1 MDCFP
6 SCVSGKMGSK
16 PPERTD
22 IIPWKEAGTLP
33 GLFAKRVDRSPDAV
47 AYCEHRDG
55 RWEEQTWREMEQRVS
70 CLRGAMA
77 CSGLKPGDRAAILLP
92 NGTDWVAFDLAAM
105 ANGLITVPLYAQD
118 SPDNIAFVLAESGA
132 RLCLIDTAA
141 RWSTLAPF
149 VDANDALEHVWVRE
163 GLDGVTVPPPGHR
176 RLSTLRGA
184 LAESRPD
191 ASALRCAPQ
200 DVATITYTSGTTGR
214 PKGVMLTHS
223 AILWNAEANT
233 KSIPSLPS
241 DVFLSILPLTHAFE
255 RTIGYYMPMMAG
267 SRVVYARSAE
277 RLQEDLATI
286 RPTMLVA
293 VPRLYERIYEAV
305 RREAEAVPLGRQ
317 IVALAASLGWELY
330 ERRHS
335 RGPAPGLV
343 ASGML
348 WPLLERFVARRVL
361 AAFGGRLRVAICGG
375 AALPTK
381 VARFFIGLGLQLVE
395 GYGLTEAGPVVSS
408 TAADDGLPGSVG
420 RPLDGVEVRLS
431 EQSELIVRSPA
442 VMQGYWQNEQATAQ
456 ALSPDG
462 WLRTGDIAE
471 IRDGSIFIT
480 GRLKE
485 LLVLSTGE
493 HVAPSA
499 VEAAIQNDPL
509 FEQVCVIGD
518 QRPCVVAILVL
529 NREDWLLLAR
539 DLAIDRADLNAS
551 VATDAIL
558 SRISAQ
564 TRGLPSIWQVR
575 AILATTTPWTLGDG
589 SLTPTLKVK
598 RRVIGERF
606 KEQIDSL
613 YSRVAQQRQSGTSR
627 G

>member
-1 MDCFP
+1 MRP
-6 SCVSGKMGSK
+6 L

-22 IIPWKEAGTLP
+22 IISREEAGTLP
-33 GLFAKRVDRSPDAV
+33 GLFARRVDRSPDAV

-55 RWEEQTWREMEQRVS
+55 VWKEQTWREMGQRVS
-70 CLRGAMA
+70 CLGGAMA
-77 CSGLKPGDRAAILLP
+77 GSGLRPGDRVAVLLP
-92 NGTDWVAFDLAAM
+92 NGTDWVAFDLAAA
-105 ANGLITVPLYAQD
+105 ANGLITVPLYAHD
-118 SPDNIAFVLAESGA
+118 SPESIAFVLADSGA

-141 RWSTLAPF
+141 RWNTLAPF
-149 VDANDALEHVWVRE
+149 VDANAALERVWVRE
-163 GLDGVTVPPPGHR
+163 GLDGIPVSPHRHR
-176 RLSTLRGA
+176 RLSTLLGA

-200 DVATITYTSGTTGR
+200 DVATIVYTSGTTGR

-233 KSIPSLPS
+233 KLIPPLPG
-241 DVFLSILPLTHAFE
+241 DIFLSVLPLAHAFE
-255 RTIGYYMPMMAG
+255 RTIGYYLPMMGG
-267 SRVVYARSAE
+267 SRVVYTRSVE
-277 RLQEDLATI
+277 GLQEDLTTI
-286 RPTMLVA
+286 RPTVLVA

-305 RREAEAVPLGRQ
+305 RREAEASPLKRR
-317 IVALAASLGWELY
+317 IVALAASLGWELH
-330 ERRHS
+330 EFRHG
-335 RGPAPGLV
+335 RGPAPGFV
-343 ASGML
+343 ARGML
-348 WPLLERFVARRVL
+348 WPLLERLVARRVL
-361 AAFGGRLRVAICGG
+361 AALGGRLRVPMSGG

-381 VARFFIGLGLQLVE
+381 VAQFFAGLGLPLIE
-395 GYGLTEAGPVVSS
+395 GYGLTEAGPVVTS
-408 TAADDGLPGSVG
+408 TAIEGSLPGSVG
-420 RPLDGVEVRLS
+420 QPLYGLEVRLG

-471 IRDGSIFIT
+471 IRNGSVFIT

-485 LLVLSTGE
+485 ILVLSTGE

-509 FEQVCVIGD
+509 FEQACVIGD

-529 NREDWLLLAR
+529 NREGWLRLAR
-539 DLAIDRADLNAS
+539 DLAIDPADLDVS

-564 TRGLPSIWQVR
+564 TRGLPPIWQVR
-575 AILATTTPWTLGDG
+575 AILATTAPWTIADG

-598 RRVIGERF
+598 RRVIEARF

-613 YSRVAQQRQSGTSR
+613 YRRVAEQRQSAASR
-627 G
+627 RRG

>member
-1 MDCFP
+1 
-6 SCVSGKMGSK
+6 
-16 PPERTD
+16 
-22 IIPWKEAGTLP
+22 
-33 GLFAKRVDRSPDAV
+33 
-47 AYCEHRDG
+47 
-55 RWEEQTWREMEQRVS
+55 
-70 CLRGAMA
+70 MA
-77 CSGLKPGDRAAILLP
+77 CSGLRPGDRAAILLP

-105 ANGLITVPLYAQD
+105 ANGLITVPLYAHD
-118 SPDNIAFVLAESGA
+118 SLENIAFVLADSGA
-132 RLCLIDTAA
+132 RLCLIDTAS

-149 VDANDALEHVWVRE
+149 VDANGALEHVWVRE
-163 GLDGVTVPPPGHR
+163 GLDGVPVPPQGYR
-176 RLSTLRGA
+176 RLSTLLGA

-191 ASALRCAPQ
+191 TSVLRCAPQ

-223 AILWNAEANT
+223 AILWNVEANT
-233 KSIPSLPS
+233 KSIPSLPG

-305 RREAEAVPLGRQ
+305 RREAEAIPLKRQ
-317 IVALAASLGWELY
+317 IVALAARLGWELY
-330 ERRHS
+330 ECRHS

-343 ASGML
+343 ASAML

-361 AAFGGRLRVAICGG
+361 AAFGGRLRVAMSGG
-375 AALPTK
+375 AALPTE
-381 VARFFIGLGLQLVE
+381 VAQFFAGLGLPIID
-395 GYGLTEAGPVVSS
+395 GYGLTEAGPVVAS
-408 TAADDGLPGSVG
+408 AAIEGSLPGSVG
-420 RPLDGVEVRLS
+420 RPLYGLEVRLS

-471 IRDGSIFIT
+471 IRNGSIFIT

-485 LLVLSTGE
+485 ILVLSTGE

-529 NREDWLLLAR
+529 NREAWLTLAR
-539 DLAIDRADLNAS
+539 DLAIDEADLNVS

-564 TRGLPSIWQVR
+564 TRGLPPIWQVR
-575 AILATTTPWTLGDG
+575 AILATTTPWTIADG

-598 RRVIGERF
+598 RRVIEERF
-606 KEQIDSL
+606 KEQVDSL
-613 YSRVAQQRQSGTSR
+613 YSRVAQRRQSVTSR
-627 G
+627 CRG

>member
-1 MDCFP
+1 
-6 SCVSGKMGSK
+6 MGPK

-22 IIPWKEAGTLP
+22 IIPREEAGTLP
-33 GLFAKRVDRSPDAV
+33 GLFAKRVDRSPEAV

-55 RWEEQTWREMEQRVS
+55 RWEEQTWREMGRRVS

-77 CSGLKPGDRAAILLP
+77 GSGLRPGDRAAVLLP

-105 ANGLITVPLYAQD
+105 ADGVITVPLYAHD
-118 SPDNIAFVLAESGA
+118 SPESIAFVLADSGA

-141 RWSTLAPF
+141 RWSTLAPL
-149 VDANDALEHVWVRE
+149 VDANAALEHVWVRE
-163 GLDGVTVPPPGHR
+163 GLDGKPVSPPGHR
-176 RLSTLRGA
+176 RLSTLLGA

-191 ASALRCAPQ
+191 TGALRCAPQ
-200 DVATITYTSGTTGR
+200 DVATIVYTSGTTGR
-214 PKGVMLTHS
+214 PKGVMLTHF

-233 KSIPSLPS
+233 KLIPPLPG
-241 DVFLSILPLTHAFE
+241 DIFLSVLPLAHAFE
-255 RTIGYYMPMMAG
+255 RTIGYYLPMMGG
-267 SRVVYARSAE
+267 SRVVYARSVE
-277 RLQEDLATI
+277 GLQEDLATI
-286 RPTMLVA
+286 RPTVLVA

-305 RREAEAVPLGRQ
+305 RREAEASPLKRR
-317 IVALAASLGWELY
+317 IVALAASLGWELH
-330 ERRHS
+330 EFRHG

-343 ASGML
+343 ARGML
-348 WPLLERFVARRVL
+348 WPLLERLVARRVL
-361 AAFGGRLRVAICGG
+361 ATFGGRLRVPMSGG

-381 VARFFIGLGLQLVE
+381 VAQFFAGLGLPLIE
-395 GYGLTEAGPVVSS
+395 GYGLTEAGPVVTS
-408 TAADDGLPGSVG
+408 TAVEGSLPGSVG
-420 RPLDGVEVRLS
+420 QPLYGLEVGLG

-442 VMQGYWQNEQATAQ
+442 VMQGYWQNEPATAQ

-471 IRDGSIFIT
+471 IRNGSVFIT

-485 LLVLSTGE
+485 ILVLSTGE

-509 FEQVCVIGD
+509 FEQVFVIGD

-529 NREDWLLLAR
+529 NREAWLQLAH
-539 DLAIDRADLNAS
+539 DLAIDRADLNVS

-564 TRGLPSIWQVR
+564 TRGLPPIWQVR
-575 AILATTTPWTLGDG
+575 AILVTTTPWTIADG

-598 RRVIGERF
+598 RRVIEERF

-613 YSRVAQQRQSGTSR
+613 YRRVAEQRQSAASR
-627 G
+627 RRG

>member
-1 MDCFP
+1 
-6 SCVSGKMGSK
+6 
-16 PPERTD
+16 
-22 IIPWKEAGTLP
+22 
-33 GLFAKRVDRSPDAV
+33 
-47 AYCEHRDG
+47 
-55 RWEEQTWREMEQRVS
+55 
-70 CLRGAMA
+70 
-77 CSGLKPGDRAAILLP
+77 
-92 NGTDWVAFDLAAM
+92 
-105 ANGLITVPLYAQD
+105 
-118 SPDNIAFVLAESGA
+118 VLADSGA

-141 RWSTLAPF
+141 RWSTLAPL
-149 VDANDALEHVWVRE
+149 VDANGALEHVWVRE
-163 GLDGVTVPPPGHR
+163 GLDGVPVSPPGHR
-176 RLSTLRGA
+176 RLSTLLGA

-191 ASALRCAPQ
+191 TSALRCAPQ
-200 DVATITYTSGTTGR
+200 DVATIVYTSGTTGR

-223 AILWNAEANT
+223 AILWNAEANS
-233 KSIPSLPS
+233 KLIPPLPG
-241 DVFLSILPLTHAFE
+241 DVFLSILPLAHAFE
-255 RTIGYYMPMMAG
+255 RTIGYYLPMMAG
-267 SRVVYARSAE
+267 SRVVYARSVE
-277 RLQEDLATI
+277 RLREDLATI
-286 RPTMLVA
+286 RPTVLVA

-305 RREAEAVPLGRQ
+305 RREAEASPLKRR

-330 ERRHS
+330 ECRHS

-348 WPLLERFVARRVL
+348 WPLLERFVARSVL
-361 AAFGGRLRVAICGG
+361 AAFGGRLRVAMSGG

-381 VARFFIGLGLQLVE
+381 VAQFFVGLGLPLIE
-395 GYGLTEAGPVVSS
+395 GYGLTEAGPVVTS
-408 TAADDGLPGSVG
+408 TAIEDSLPGSVG
-420 RPLDGVEVRLS
+420 RPLYGLEVRLS
-431 EQSELIVRSPA
+431 EQSELVVRSPA
-442 VMQGYWQNEQATAQ
+442 VMRGYWQNEQATAQ

-471 IRDGSIFIT
+471 IRNGSIFIT

-485 LLVLSTGE
+485 ILVLSTGE

-529 NREDWLLLAR
+529 NREGWLLLAR
-539 DLAIDRADLNAS
+539 DHAIDRADLNMS

-564 TRGLPSIWQVR
+564 TRGLSPIWQVR
-575 AILATTTPWTLGDG
+575 GIHVTTAPWTIEDG

-598 RRVIGERF
+598 RRVIEERF

-613 YSRVAQQRQSGTSR
+613 YSRIAQQRQSVASR
-627 G
+627 RRG

>member
-1 MDCFP
+1 
-6 SCVSGKMGSK
+6 
-16 PPERTD
+16 
-22 IIPWKEAGTLP
+22 
-33 GLFAKRVDRSPDAV
+33 
-47 AYCEHRDG
+47 
-55 RWEEQTWREMEQRVS
+55 
-70 CLRGAMA
+70 MA
-77 CSGLKPGDRAAILLP
+77 SSGLRPGDRAAVLLP

-105 ANGLITVPLYAQD
+105 ANGLITVPLYAHD
-118 SPDNIAFVLAESGA
+118 SPESIAFVLADSGA

-141 RWSTLAPF
+141 RWNTLAPL
-149 VDANDALEHVWVRE
+149 VDANGALEHVWVKE
-163 GLDGVTVPPPGHR
+163 GLDGVPVSPPGHR
-176 RLSTLRGA
+176 RLSTLLGA

-191 ASALRCAPQ
+191 TSALRCAPQ
-200 DVATITYTSGTTGR
+200 DVATIVYTSGTTGR

-223 AILWNAEANT
+223 AILWNAEANA
-233 KSIPSLPS
+233 KLVPPLPG
-241 DVFLSILPLTHAFE
+241 DVFLSILPLAHAFE
-255 RTIGYYMPMMAG
+255 RTIGYYLPMMG
-267 SRVVYARSAE
+267 SSRVVYARSAE
-277 RLQEDLATI
+277 RLREDLATI
-286 RPTMLVA
+286 RPTVLVA

-305 RREAEAVPLGRQ
+305 RREAEANPLKRR
-317 IVALAASLGWELY
+317 IVALAASLGWELN
-330 ERRHS
+330 ECRHS

-343 ASGML
+343 ASRML

-361 AAFGGRLRVAICGG
+361 AAFGGRVRVAISGG

-381 VARFFIGLGLQLVE
+381 VAQFFVGLGLPLLE
-395 GYGLTEAGPVVSS
+395 GYGLTEAGPVVTS
-408 TAADDGLPGSVG
+408 TAIEDSLPGSVG
-420 RPLDGVEVRLS
+420 RPLYGLEVRLG

-471 IRDGSIFIT
+471 IRNGSIFIT

-485 LLVLSTGE
+485 ILVLSTGE

-529 NREDWLLLAR
+529 NREGWLLVAR
-539 DLAIDRADLNAS
+539 DLAIDPADLNVS

-558 SRISAQ
+558 SHISAQ
-564 TRGLPSIWQVR
+564 TRGLPPIWQVR
-575 AILATTTPWTLGDG
+575 AILATATPWTIGDG

-598 RRVIGERF
+598 RRVIEERF

-613 YSRVAQQRQSGTSR
+613 YSRIAQQRQSAASR
-627 G
+627 RRG

>member
-1 MDCFP
+1 M
-6 SCVSGKMGSK
+6 
-16 PPERTD
+16 
-22 IIPWKEAGTLP
+22 
-33 GLFAKRVDRSPDAV
+33 
-47 AYCEHRDG
+47 AY
-55 RWEEQTWREMEQRVS
+55 
-70 CLRGAMA
+70 
-77 CSGLKPGDRAAILLP
+77 SGLRPGDRAAVLLP

-105 ANGLITVPLYAQD
+105 ANGLITVPLYAHD
-118 SPDNIAFVLAESGA
+118 SPESIAFVLADSGA

-141 RWSTLAPF
+141 RWSTLAPL
-149 VDANDALEHVWVRE
+149 VDANGALEHVWVKE
-163 GLDGVTVPPPGHR
+163 GLDGAPVSPPGHR
-176 RLSTLRGA
+176 RLATLLGA

-191 ASALRCAPQ
+191 TSALRCAPQ
-200 DVATITYTSGTTGR
+200 DVATIVYTSGTTAR

-223 AILWNAEANT
+223 AILWNADANA
-233 KSIPSLPS
+233 KLVPPLPD
-241 DVFLSILPLTHAFE
+241 DVFLSILPLAHAFE
-255 RTIGYYMPMMAG
+255 RTIGYYLPMMG
-267 SRVVYARSAE
+267 SSRVVYARSVE

-286 RPTMLVA
+286 RPTVLVA

-305 RREAEAVPLGRQ
+305 HREAEANPLKRR
-317 IVALAASLGWELY
+317 IVALAASLGWELN
-330 ERRHS
+330 ECRHG

-343 ASGML
+343 ASRML
-348 WPLLERFVARRVL
+348 WPLLERLVARRVL
-361 AAFGGRLRVAICGG
+361 AAFGGRIRVAMSGG
-375 AALPTK
+375 ATLPTK
-381 VARFFIGLGLQLVE
+381 VAQFFVGLGLPLIE
-395 GYGLTEAGPVVSS
+395 GYGLTEAGPVVTS
-408 TAADDGLPGSVG
+408 TAIEDSLPGSVG
-420 RPLDGVEVRLS
+420 RPLYGLEVRLS

-471 IRDGSIFIT
+471 IRNGSIFIT

-485 LLVLSTGE
+485 ILVLSTSE

-509 FEQVCVIGD
+509 FEQVCIVGD

-529 NREDWLLLAR
+529 NREGWLRLAR

-564 TRGLPSIWQVR
+564 TRGLPPIWQVR
-575 AILATTTPWTLGDG
+575 AILATATPWTIGDG

-598 RRVIGERF
+598 RRVIEERF

-613 YSRVAQQRQSGTSR
+613 YGRIAQQRQSAASLRR

>member
-1 MDCFP
+1 
-6 SCVSGKMGSK
+6 MGSN

-22 IIPWKEAGTLP
+22 IISCEEAGTLP
-33 GLFAKRVDRSPDAV
+33 GLFAKCVERRPDAV
-47 AYCEHRDG
+47 AYCEYRDG
-55 RWEEQTWREMEQRVS
+55 RWEELTWQEMAQRVA
-70 CLRGAMA
+70 CLRGAI
-77 CSGLKPGDRAAILLP
+77 SRIGLRPGDRAAVLLP
-92 NGTDWVAFDLAAM
+92 NGIDWVAFDLAAA
-105 ANGLITVPLYAQD
+105 ANGLITVPLYEHD
-118 SPDNIAFVLAESGA
+118 SRENIAFVLADSGA

-141 RWSTLAPF
+141 RWSTLAPL
-149 VDANDALEHVWVRE
+149 VDANGALEHVWVRE
-163 GLDGVTVPPPGHR
+163 GLDGVAVPPPGHR
-176 RLSTLRGA
+176 RLSTLLGA

-191 ASALRCAPQ
+191 TSALRCAPQ
-200 DVATITYTSGTTGR
+200 DVATIVYTSGTTGR

-233 KSIPSLPS
+233 KLIPPLPS
-241 DVFLSILPLTHAFE
+241 DVFLSILPLAHAFE
-255 RTIGYYMPMMAG
+255 RTIGYYLPMMAG
-267 SRVVYARSAE
+267 SRVVYARPVE

-286 RPTMLVA
+286 RPTILVA
-293 VPRLYERIYEAV
+293 VPRLYERIYEVV
-305 RREAEAVPLGRQ
+305 RREAEASPLKRRM
-317 IVALAASLGWELY
+317 VARAASLGWELY
-330 ERRHS
+330 EYRHG

-348 WPLLERFVARRVL
+348 WPLLERLVARRVL
-361 AAFGGRLRVAICGG
+361 AAFGGRARVALSGG
-375 AALPTK
+375 AALPAK
-381 VARFFIGLGLQLVE
+381 VAQFFLGLGLPLIE
-395 GYGLTEAGPVVSS
+395 GYGLTEAGPVVTS
-408 TAADDGLPGSVG
+408 TAIENSLPGSAG
-420 RPLDGVEVRLS
+420 QPLYGLEAKLG

-471 IRDGSIFIT
+471 IRNGSIFIT

-485 LLVLSTGE
+485 ILVLSTGE

-509 FEQVCVIGD
+509 FEQVCLIGD

-529 NREDWLLLAR
+529 NREGWLLLAR
-539 DLAIDRADLNAS
+539 DLAIDRADLNGS

-564 TRGLPSIWQVR
+564 TRGLAPFWQVR
-575 AILATTTPWTLGDG
+575 AIHVTTTPWTIEDG

-598 RRVIGERF
+598 RRVIAERF
-606 KEQIDSL
+606 KEQVDSL
-613 YSRVAQQRQSGTSR
+613 YRRIAQQRQSAASLRR

>member
-1 MDCFP
+1 MA
-6 SCVSGKMGSK
+6 S
-16 PPERTD
+16 ERPD
-22 IIPWKEAGTLP
+22 IIVQKEAGTLP
-33 GLFAKRVDRSPDAV
+33 GLFARRVDRSPDAI

-55 RWEEQTWREMEQRVS
+55 CWKEQTWRQMDQRVA

-77 CSGLKPGDRAAILLP
+77 RSGLRPGDRAAVLLP

-105 ANGLITVPLYAQD
+105 ANGLVTVPLYAHD
-118 SPDNIAFVLAESGA
+118 SPEGLAFVLADSGA

-141 RWSTLAPF
+141 RWGTLAPL
-149 VDANDALEHVWVRE
+149 VDANGALEHVWVRE
-163 GLDGVTVPPPGHR
+163 GLDRIPVSPPGHR
-176 RLSTLRGA
+176 RLSTLLGA

-191 ASALRCAPQ
+191 TTALRCTAQ
-200 DVATITYTSGTTGR
+200 DVATIVYTSGTTGR

-233 KSIPSLPS
+233 KLIPPLPS
-241 DVFLSILPLTHAFE
+241 DVFLSILPLAHAFE
-255 RTIGYYMPMMAG
+255 RTIGYYLSMMGG
-267 SRVVYARSAE
+267 SRVVYARSVD

-286 RPTMLVA
+286 RPTVLVA

-305 RREAEAVPLGRQ
+305 RREAGASSLKRR
-317 IVALAASLGWELY
+317 IVALAASLGLELY
-330 ERRHS
+330 EHRHN

-343 ASGML
+343 ARWML
-348 WPLLERFVARRVL
+348 WPLLERFVARKVL
-361 AAFGGRLRVAICGG
+361 AALGGRLRVAMSGG
-375 AALPTK
+375 ATLPAK
-381 VARFFIGLGLQLVE
+381 VAQFFAGLGLPLIE
-395 GYGLTEAGPVVSS
+395 GYGLTEAGPVVTS
-408 TAADDGLPGSVG
+408 TAIKDSLPGSVG
-420 RPLDGVEVRLS
+420 RPLYGLEARLG

-442 VMQGYWQNEQATAQ
+442 VMQGYWRNKQATAQ

-471 IRDGSIFIT
+471 IRNGSVFIT

-485 LLVLSTGE
+485 ILVLSTGE

-518 QRPCVVAILVL
+518 RWPSVVAILVL
-529 NREDWLLLAR
+529 NREGWLLLAR
-539 DLAIDRADLNAS
+539 DLAIDPADLNVP

-564 TRGLPSIWQVR
+564 TRGLPPIWQVR
-575 AILATTTPWTLGDG
+575 GVLATTTPWTTGDG

-598 RRVIGERF
+598 RRVIEERF
-606 KEQIDSL
+606 KEQIEAL
-613 YSRVAQQRQSGTSR
+613 YSRTAQQRHSEASR
-627 G
+627 RRG